1 MLFIHLHPSH
11 VVVLACLSCILLYSL
26 SLVFV
31 HVILCTKIVAHSV
44 FVHAILAFVH
54 VILAFVHVILAFVIL
69 PNRQLLICIF
79 SSSGPQ
85 RPYTSCLVSQSID
98 CAIECIGSAKRLTM
112 PLRLCYLSKRVL
124 AQSAF

>member
-79 SSSGPQ
+79 VIW
-85 RPYTSCLVSQSID
+85 TTT
-98 CAIECIGSAKRLTM
+98 AIHQLLGFAIH
-112 PLRLCYLSKRVL
+112 RLCD
-124 AQSAF
+124 